1 VAGRRRRRRRSMF
14 PSAAQQG
21 RVVVGR
27 GSEGNGRNGECKA
40 VNREEREVG
49 GWFKVV
55 EK

>member
-1 VAGRRRRRRRSMF
+1 MF

-27 GSEGNGRNGECKA
+27 GSERNGRNGECKA
-40 VNREEREVG
+40 VNQEEREVG